1 MYDRLFIS
9 HAMLPQG
16 ATYQITLCHALVS
29 VCVCG
34 APTQPFK
41 TARAQSELF
50 AFQCSQ

>member
-9 HAMLPQG
+9 HTMLPQG

-34 APTQPFK
+34 GPPQPFK